1 MFLKNKNFFNEPL
14 SLKDEREINSNAQEI
29 KESHVSEPVTGVN
42 ANLEFHDGAFIAQI
56 QKLEKHCQDA
66 GRKDLLEQMAAVKE
80 YLVSDKFTVAVVGEF
95 NRGKSTLV
103 NRLIGK
109 DIIPTSDIPT
119 TTLPI
124 YVSGGEQESLVF
136 KTIKGQKRYPVA
148 EKSWETIEE
157 ERRISGG
164 NKAEIR
170 LKQNCSLLMEHDLEI
185 IDTPG
190 VNSQIRGDLSMA
202 EKALSVCDC
211 AILPMTA
218 IAAFSESE
226 KLFLEERILMKK
238 VPRIMVV
245 LTKLDLVDE
254 KQRLSV
260 VESVQRKLEA
270 VNAEIP
276 LYLSEKNMVEDWEER
291 SGTEAIQKQ
300 ILAWL
305 HESSHVQLKKEKAVQ
320 EMKAV
325 SSDLA
330 AIYKCQLDII
340 AEKEEKRMEAAEQ
353 SKQKLLRSAR
363 IQWDSLEVDMLNRCN
378 QNFTWIRSMTEERQQ
393 DVIEKLTLELS
404 HVTNPKDWWEKD
416 YPYRIKMEMI
426 SLGNVL
432 ENNLQ
437 NFYTRDVNWLNHFLQ
452 EKYGSVVPP
461 QNQRIA
467 DKNIFRASLEQEP
480 IELEDMKRSRL
491 ISRVGTGVATIGG
504 YLVGGLIGLSP
515 IGMAVGIGGGI
526 LSEVFMNKRVET
538 QKRELSRIIHEEL
551 PKVFSN
557 SIETVERNIRDVYI
571 STIRTMKQ
579 TCSDWVKVKCNAIDA
594 AQKQAGDPKNEEIIR
609 RKLAELREFGI

>member
-1 MFLKNKNFFNEPL
+1 MFLKNKNFFNDPAPL
-14 SLKDEREINSNAQEI
+14 
-29 KESHVSEPVTGVN
+29 KESTEKRTDIQENREFSVREPEHRENVN
-42 ANLEFHDGAFIAQI
+42 LSFYDEAFMARL
-56 QKLEKHCQDA
+56 QKLEGYCREA
-66 GRKDLLEQMAAVKE
+66 GRKDLLEQLASIRA
-80 YLVSDKFTVAVVGEF
+80 YLASEKFSVAVVGEF

-103 NRLIGK
+103 NRLIEQ

-119 TTLPI
+119 TALPI
-124 YVSGGEQESLVF
+124 YISGGEQESLVL
-136 KTIKGQKRYPVA
+136 KTANGQKRYQIE
-148 EKSWETIEE
+148 EKSWEAIEE
-157 ERRISGG
+157 ERKKFAGAKG
-164 NKAEIR
+164 EILIKR
-170 LKQNCSLLMEHDLEI
+170 NCSLLIENDLEI

-202 EKALSVCDC
+202 EQALSGCDC
-211 AILPMTA
+211 AILPMAA

-226 KLFLEERILMKK
+226 KLFLQERILMKK

-270 VNAEIP
+270 METEIP
-276 LYLSEKNMVEDWEER
+276 LYLSAENMVEGWEDR
-291 SGTEAIQKQ
+291 SGTEAIRKQ

-305 HESSHVQLKKEKAVQ
+305 HESSHIQLKKERASQ

-330 AIYKCQLDII
+330 AVYQCQLDII
-340 AEKEEKRMEAAEQ
+340 EEKEEKRKETAEQ
-353 SKQKLLRSAR
+353 SKQKLLRSAQ
-363 IQWDSLEVDMLNRCN
+363 IQWDALEIDMLNRCN
-378 QNFTWIRSMTEERQQ
+378 QNFEWIRSMTEERQQ

-437 NFYTRDVNWLNHFLQ
+437 GFYTRDVNWLNHLLQ
-452 EKYGSVVPP
+452 EKYSSAVPP

-467 DKNIFRASLEQEP
+467 EKNIFRAPMEQQAV
-480 IELEDMKRSRL
+480 ELEDMKRSRL
-491 ISRVGTGVATIGG
+491 ISRVGTGVATVGG
-504 YLVGGLIGLSP
+504 YLIGGLIGLSP

-526 LSEVFMNKRVET
+526 LSEVFMNKRVES
-538 QKRELSRIIHEEL
+538 QKRELTRIIREEL
-551 PKVFSN
+551 PGVFSS

-579 TCSDWVKVKCNAIDA
+579 TCSDWVKVKCDAIDA
-594 AQKQAGDPKNEEIIR
+594 AQKQADDPKREEAVR
-609 RKLAELREFGI
+609 RKLAELREIGI

>member
-1 MFLKNKNFFNEPL
+1 MFLKNKNFFNDPAPLKERAEKKTDMQENREPAVKEAEHRENINL
-14 SLKDEREINSNAQEI
+14 SFYDE
-29 KESHVSEPVTGVN
+29 
-42 ANLEFHDGAFIAQI
+42 AFMSRL
-56 QKLEKHCQDA
+56 QKLEGYCREA
-66 GRKDLLEQMAAVKE
+66 GRKDLLEQLASIKA
-80 YLVSDKFTVAVVGEF
+80 YLASEKFSVAVVGEF

-103 NRLIGK
+103 NRLIEQ

-124 YVSGGEQESLVF
+124 YVSGGEQESLVL
-136 KTIKGQKRYPVA
+136 KTANGQKRYPIE
-148 EKSWETIEE
+148 EKSWEAIEE
-157 ERRISGG
+157 ERKKFAGAKG
-164 NKAEIR
+164 EIL
-170 LKQNCSLLMEHDLEI
+170 LKRNCSLLMENDLEI

-202 EKALSVCDC
+202 EQALSVCDC
-211 AILPMTA
+211 AILPMAA

-245 LTKLDLVDE
+245 LTKLDLVE
-254 KQRLSV
+254 ETQRLSV

-270 VNAEIP
+270 MNAEIP

-300 ILAWL
+300 ILVWL

-330 AIYKCQLDII
+330 AVYKCQLDII
-340 AEKEEKRMEAAEQ
+340 AEQEEKRMEAAEQ

-363 IQWDSLEVDMLNRCN
+363 IQWDSLEIDMLNRCN

-393 DVIEKLTLELS
+393 DVIEKLTLELT

-416 YPYRIKMEMI
+416 YPYRVKMEMI
-426 SLGNVL
+426 SLGNIL

-452 EKYGSVVPP
+452 EKYGAVVPP

-467 DKNIFRASLEQEP
+467 DKNVFRASLEQEP

-538 QKRELSRIIHEEL
+538 QKRELTRIIHEEL
-551 PKVFSN
+551 PRVFSN

-609 RKLAELREFGI
+609 RKLEELRGFGI

>member
-1 MFLKNKNFFNEPL
+1 MFLKNKNFFNDPAPLKERAEKKTDMQENREPAV
-14 SLKDEREINSNAQEI
+14 KEAEHREII
-29 KESHVSEPVTGVN
+29 
-42 ANLEFHDGAFIAQI
+42 NLSFYDEAFMSRL
-56 QKLEKHCQDA
+56 QKLEGYCREA
-66 GRKDLLEQMAAVKE
+66 GRKDLLEQLASIRA
-80 YLVSDKFTVAVVGEF
+80 YLASEKFSVAVVGEF

-103 NRLIGK
+103 NRLIEQ

-119 TTLPI
+119 TFLPI
-124 YVSGGEQESLVF
+124 YISGGEQESLVL
-136 KTIKGQKRYPVA
+136 KTANGQKRYPIE
-148 EKSWETIEE
+148 EKSWEAIEE
-157 ERRISGG
+157 EREKFAGAKG
-164 NKAEIR
+164 EIL
-170 LKQNCSLLMEHDLEI
+170 LKRNCSLLMENDLEI

-202 EKALSVCDC
+202 EQALSVCDC
-211 AILPMTA
+211 AILPMAA

-245 LTKLDLVDE
+245 LTKLDLVE
-254 KQRLSV
+254 ETQRLSV

-270 VNAEIP
+270 MNAEIP

-300 ILAWL
+300 ILVWL

-363 IQWDSLEVDMLNRCN
+363 IQWDSLEIDMLNRCN

-393 DVIEKLTLELS
+393 DVIEKLTLELT

-416 YPYRIKMEMI
+416 YPYRVKMEMI
-426 SLGNVL
+426 SLGNIL

-452 EKYGSVVPP
+452 EKYGAVVPP

-538 QKRELSRIIHEEL
+538 QKRELTRIIHEEL

-609 RKLAELREFGI
+609 RKLEELREFGI

>member
-1 MFLKNKNFFNEPL
+1 MFLKNKNFFNDPAPLKERAEKKTDMQENREPTVKEAEHRENINL
-14 SLKDEREINSNAQEI
+14 SFYDE
-29 KESHVSEPVTGVN
+29 
-42 ANLEFHDGAFIAQI
+42 AFMSRL
-56 QKLEKHCQDA
+56 QKLEGYCREA
-66 GRKDLLEQMAAVKE
+66 GRKDLLEQLASIRA
-80 YLVSDKFTVAVVGEF
+80 YLASEKFSVAVVGEF

-103 NRLIGK
+103 NRLIEQ

-119 TTLPI
+119 TFLPI
-124 YVSGGEQESLVF
+124 YISGGEQESLVL
-136 KTIKGQKRYPVA
+136 KTANGQKRYPIE
-148 EKSWETIEE
+148 EKSWEAIEE
-157 ERRISGG
+157 ERKKFAGAKG
-164 NKAEIR
+164 EIL
-170 LKQNCSLLMEHDLEI
+170 LKRNCSLLMENDLEI

-202 EKALSVCDC
+202 EQALGVCDC
-211 AILPMTA
+211 AILPMAA

-245 LTKLDLVDE
+245 LTKLDLVE
-254 KQRLSV
+254 ETQRLSV

-363 IQWDSLEVDMLNRCN
+363 IQWDSLEIDMLNRCN

-393 DVIEKLTLELS
+393 DVIEKLTLELT

-416 YPYRIKMEMI
+416 YPYRVKMEMI
-426 SLGNVL
+426 SLGNIL

-452 EKYGSVVPP
+452 EKYGAVVPP

-538 QKRELSRIIHEEL
+538 QKRELTRIIHEEL

-609 RKLAELREFGI
+609 RKLEELREFGI

>member
-1 MFLKNKNFFNEPL
+1 
-14 SLKDEREINSNAQEI
+14 
-29 KESHVSEPVTGVN
+29 
-42 ANLEFHDGAFIAQI
+42 
-56 QKLEKHCQDA
+56 
-66 GRKDLLEQMAAVKE
+66 
-80 YLVSDKFTVAVVGEF
+80 
-95 NRGKSTLV
+95 
-103 NRLIGK
+103 
-109 DIIPTSDIPT
+109 
-119 TTLPI
+119 
-124 YVSGGEQESLVF
+124 
-136 KTIKGQKRYPVA
+136 
-148 EKSWETIEE
+148 
-157 ERRISGG
+157 
-164 NKAEIR
+164 
-170 LKQNCSLLMEHDLEI
+170 
-185 IDTPG
+185 
-190 VNSQIRGDLSMA
+190 
-202 EKALSVCDC
+202 
-211 AILPMTA
+211 
-218 IAAFSESE
+218 
-226 KLFLEERILMKK
+226 MKK

-245 LTKLDLVDE
+245 LTKLDLVE
-254 KQRLSV
+254 ETQRLSV

-363 IQWDSLEVDMLNRCN
+363 IQWDSLEIDMLNRCN

-393 DVIEKLTLELS
+393 DVIEKLTLELT

-416 YPYRIKMEMI
+416 YPYRVKMEMI
-426 SLGNVL
+426 SLGNIL

-452 EKYGSVVPP
+452 EKYGAVVPP

-538 QKRELSRIIHEEL
+538 QKRELTRIIHEEL

>member
-1 MFLKNKNFFNEPL
+1 MFLKNKNFFNDPAPLKERAEKKTDMQENREPTVKEAEHRENINL
-14 SLKDEREINSNAQEI
+14 SFYDE
-29 KESHVSEPVTGVN
+29 
-42 ANLEFHDGAFIAQI
+42 AFMSRL
-56 QKLEKHCQDA
+56 QKLEGYCREA
-66 GRKDLLEQMAAVKE
+66 GRKDLLEQLASIRA
-80 YLVSDKFTVAVVGEF
+80 YLASEKFSVAVVGEF

-103 NRLIGK
+103 NRLIGR

-119 TTLPI
+119 TSLPI
-124 YVSGGEQESLVF
+124 YVSGGEQESITL
-136 KTIKGQKRYPVA
+136 KTVHGQKQYPVA
-148 EKSWETIEE
+148 EKSWEAIEE
-157 ERRISGG
+157 EKKKLRETKGAIL
-164 NKAEIR
+164 
-170 LKQNCSLLMEHDLEI
+170 LKRNCGLLMENDLEI

-202 EKALSVCDC
+202 EQALGVCDC
-211 AILPMTA
+211 AILPMAA

-245 LTKLDLVDE
+245 LTKLDLVE
-254 KQRLSV
+254 ETQRLSV

-363 IQWDSLEVDMLNRCN
+363 IQWDSLEIDMLNRCN

-393 DVIEKLTLELS
+393 DVIEKLTLELT

-416 YPYRIKMEMI
+416 YPYRVKMEMI
-426 SLGNVL
+426 SLGNIL

-452 EKYGSVVPP
+452 EKYGAVVPP

-538 QKRELSRIIHEEL
+538 QKRELTRIIHEEL

>member
-1 MFLKNKNFFNEPL
+1 MFLKNKNFFNDPAPLKERAEKKTDMQENREPAVKEAEHRENINL
-14 SLKDEREINSNAQEI
+14 SFYDE
-29 KESHVSEPVTGVN
+29 
-42 ANLEFHDGAFIAQI
+42 AFMSRL
-56 QKLEKHCQDA
+56 QKLEGYCREA
-66 GRKDLLEQMAAVKE
+66 GRKDLLEQLASIRA
-80 YLVSDKFTVAVVGEF
+80 YLASEKFSVAVVGEF

-103 NRLIGK
+103 NRLIEQ

-124 YVSGGEQESLVF
+124 YVSGGEQESLVL
-136 KTIKGQKRYPVA
+136 KTANGQKRYPIE
-148 EKSWETIEE
+148 EKSWEAIEE
-157 ERRISGG
+157 ERKKFAGAKG
-164 NKAEIR
+164 EIL
-170 LKQNCSLLMEHDLEI
+170 LKRNCSLLMENDLEI

-202 EKALSVCDC
+202 EQALSVCDC
-211 AILPMTA
+211 AILPMAA

-245 LTKLDLVDE
+245 LTKLDLVE
-254 KQRLSV
+254 ETQRLSV

-270 VNAEIP
+270 MNAEIP

-305 HESSHVQLKKEKAVQ
+305 HESSHVQLKREKAVQ

-330 AIYKCQLDII
+330 AVYKCQLDII
-340 AEKEEKRMEAAEQ
+340 AEQEEKRMEAAEQ

-363 IQWDSLEVDMLNRCN
+363 IQWDSLEIDMLNRCN

-393 DVIEKLTLELS
+393 DVIEKLTLELT

-416 YPYRIKMEMI
+416 YPYRVKMEMI
-426 SLGNVL
+426 SLGNIL

-452 EKYGSVVPP
+452 EKYGAVVPP

-467 DKNIFRASLEQEP
+467 DKNVFRASLEQEP

-538 QKRELSRIIHEEL
+538 QKRELTRIIHEEL

-609 RKLAELREFGI
+609 RKLEELRGFGI

>member
-245 LTKLDLVDE
+245 LTKLDLVE
-254 KQRLSV
+254 ETQRLSV

-276 LYLSEKNMVEDWEER
+276 LYLSAKNMVEDWEER

-300 ILAWL
+300 ILTWL
-305 HESSHVQLKKEKAVQ
+305 HESSHVQLKKEKAIQ

-340 AEKEEKRMEAAEQ
+340 AEKEEKRMEAVEQ

-571 STIRTMKQ
+571 STIHTMKQ

-594 AQKQAGDPKNEEIIR
+594 AQKQAGDPKNEETIR
-609 RKLAELREFGI
+609 RKLAELREIGI

>member
-1 MFLKNKNFFNEPL
+1 MFLKNKNFFNDPAPL
-14 SLKDEREINSNAQEI
+14 
-29 KESHVSEPVTGVN
+29 KESTEKRTDIQENREFSVREPEHRENVN
-42 ANLEFHDGAFIAQI
+42 LSFYDKAFMARL
-56 QKLEKHCQDA
+56 QKLEGYCREA
-66 GRKDLLEQMAAVKE
+66 GRKDLLEQLASIRA
-80 YLVSDKFTVAVVGEF
+80 YLASEKFSVAVVGEF

-103 NRLIGK
+103 NRLIEQ

-119 TTLPI
+119 TALPI
-124 YVSGGEQESLVF
+124 YISGGEQESLVL
-136 KTIKGQKRYPVA
+136 KTANGQKRYPIE
-148 EKSWETIEE
+148 EKSWEAIEE
-157 ERRISGG
+157 ERKKFAGAKG
-164 NKAEIR
+164 EIL
-170 LKQNCSLLMEHDLEI
+170 LKRNCSLLMENDLEI

-202 EKALSVCDC
+202 EQALSGCDC
-211 AILPMTA
+211 AILPMAA

-226 KLFLEERILMKK
+226 KLFLQERILMKK

-270 VNAEIP
+270 MEAEIP
-276 LYLSEKNMVEDWEER
+276 LYLSAENMVEGWEDR
-291 SGTEAIQKQ
+291 SGTEAIRKQ

-305 HESSHVQLKKEKAVQ
+305 HESSHIQLKKERASQ

-330 AIYKCQLDII
+330 AVYQCQLNII
-340 AEKEEKRMEAAEQ
+340 EEKEEKRKETAEQ
-353 SKQKLLRSAR
+353 SKQKLLRSAQ
-363 IQWDSLEVDMLNRCN
+363 IQWDALEIDMLNRCN
-378 QNFTWIRSMTEERQQ
+378 QNFEWIRSMTEERQQ
-393 DVIEKLTLELS
+393 DIIEKLTLELS

-426 SLGNVL
+426 SLGNIL

-437 NFYTRDVNWLNHFLQ
+437 GFYTRDVNWLNHLL
-452 EKYGSVVPP
+452 EGKYGSAIPP

-467 DKNIFRASLEQEP
+467 EKGVFRAPMVQQAV
-480 IELEDMKRSRL
+480 ELEDMKRSRL
-491 ISRVGTGVATIGG
+491 ISRVGTGVATVGG

-526 LSEVFMNKRVET
+526 ISEVFMNKRVES
-538 QKRELSRIIHEEL
+538 QKRELARIIREEL
-551 PKVFSN
+551 PGVFSG
-557 SIETVERNIRDVYI
+557 SIETVERNIREVYI
-571 STIRTMKQ
+571 STIRTMKR
-579 TCSDWVKVKCNAIDA
+579 TCSDWVKVKCDAIDA
-594 AQKQAGDPKNEEIIR
+594 AQKQADDPKREEAIR
-609 RKLAELREFGI
+609 QKLAELRGIGI

>member
-1 MFLKNKNFFNEPL
+1 
-14 SLKDEREINSNAQEI
+14 
-29 KESHVSEPVTGVN
+29 
-42 ANLEFHDGAFIAQI
+42 
-56 QKLEKHCQDA
+56 
-66 GRKDLLEQMAAVKE
+66 
-80 YLVSDKFTVAVVGEF
+80 
-95 NRGKSTLV
+95 
-103 NRLIGK
+103 
-109 DIIPTSDIPT
+109 
-119 TTLPI
+119 
-124 YVSGGEQESLVF
+124 
-136 KTIKGQKRYPVA
+136 
-148 EKSWETIEE
+148 
-157 ERRISGG
+157 
-164 NKAEIR
+164 
-170 LKQNCSLLMEHDLEI
+170 
-185 IDTPG
+185 
-190 VNSQIRGDLSMA
+190 
-202 EKALSVCDC
+202 
-211 AILPMTA
+211 
-218 IAAFSESE
+218 
-226 KLFLEERILMKK
+226 
-238 VPRIMVV
+238 
-245 LTKLDLVDE
+245 
-254 KQRLSV
+254 
-260 VESVQRKLEA
+260 
-270 VNAEIP
+270 
-276 LYLSEKNMVEDWEER
+276 
-291 SGTEAIQKQ
+291 
-300 ILAWL
+300 
-305 HESSHVQLKKEKAVQ
+305 
-320 EMKAV
+320 MKAV

-363 IQWDSLEVDMLNRCN
+363 IQWDSLEIDMLNRCN

-393 DVIEKLTLELS
+393 DVIEKLTLELT

-416 YPYRIKMEMI
+416 YPYRVKMEMI
-426 SLGNVL
+426 SLGNIL

-452 EKYGSVVPP
+452 EKYGAVVPP

-538 QKRELSRIIHEEL
+538 QKRELTRIIHEEL

-609 RKLAELREFGI
+609 RKLEELREFGI

>member
-1 MFLKNKNFFNEPL
+1 MFLKNKNFFNDPAPLKERAEKKTDMQENREPAVKEAEHRENINL
-14 SLKDEREINSNAQEI
+14 SFYDE
-29 KESHVSEPVTGVN
+29 
-42 ANLEFHDGAFIAQI
+42 AFMSRL
-56 QKLEKHCQDA
+56 QKLEGYCREA
-66 GRKDLLEQMAAVKE
+66 GRKDLLEQLASIRA
-80 YLVSDKFTVAVVGEF
+80 YLASEKFSVAVVGEF

-103 NRLIGK
+103 NRLIEQ

-124 YVSGGEQESLVF
+124 YVSGGEQESLVL
-136 KTIKGQKRYPVA
+136 KTANGQKRYPIE
-148 EKSWETIEE
+148 EKSWEAIEE
-157 ERRISGG
+157 ERKKIAGAKG
-164 NKAEIR
+164 EIL
-170 LKQNCSLLMEHDLEI
+170 LKRNCSLLMENDLEI

-202 EKALSVCDC
+202 EQALSVCDC
-211 AILPMTA
+211 AILPMAA

-245 LTKLDLVDE
+245 LTKLDLVE
-254 KQRLSV
+254 ETQRLSV

-270 VNAEIP
+270 MNAEIP

-300 ILAWL
+300 ILVWL

-325 SSDLA
+325 SSDLEA
-330 AIYKCQLDII
+330 VYKCQLDII
-340 AEKEEKRMEAAEQ
+340 AEQEEKRMEAAEQ

-363 IQWDSLEVDMLNRCN
+363 IQWDSLEIDMLNRCN

-393 DVIEKLTLELS
+393 DVIEKLTLELT

-416 YPYRIKMEMI
+416 YPYRVKMEMI
-426 SLGNVL
+426 SLGNIL

-452 EKYGSVVPP
+452 EKYGAVVPP

-467 DKNIFRASLEQEP
+467 DKNVFRASLEQEP

-538 QKRELSRIIHEEL
+538 QKRELTRIIYEEL
-551 PKVFSN
+551 PRVFSN

-609 RKLAELREFGI
+609 RKLEELRGFGI

>member
-1 MFLKNKNFFNEPL
+1 MFLKNKNFFNDPAPLKERAEKKTDMQENREPAVKEAEHRENINL
-14 SLKDEREINSNAQEI
+14 SFYDE
-29 KESHVSEPVTGVN
+29 
-42 ANLEFHDGAFIAQI
+42 AFMSRL
-56 QKLEKHCQDA
+56 QKLEGYCREA
-66 GRKDLLEQMAAVKE
+66 GRKDLLEQLASIKA
-80 YLVSDKFTVAVVGEF
+80 YLASEKFSVAVVGEF

-103 NRLIGK
+103 NRLIEQ

-124 YVSGGEQESLVF
+124 YVSGGEQESLVL
-136 KTIKGQKRYPVA
+136 KTANGQRRYPVE
-148 EKSWETIEE
+148 EKSWEAIEE
-157 ERRISGG
+157 ERKKFAGTKG
-164 NKAEIR
+164 EIL
-170 LKQNCSLLMEHDLEI
+170 LKRNCSLLMENDLEI

-202 EKALSVCDC
+202 EQALGVCDC
-211 AILPMTA
+211 AILPMAA

-245 LTKLDLVDE
+245 LTKLDLVE
-254 KQRLSV
+254 ETQRLSV

-363 IQWDSLEVDMLNRCN
+363 IQWDSLEIDMLNRCN

-393 DVIEKLTLELS
+393 DVIEKLTLELT

-416 YPYRIKMEMI
+416 YPYRVKMEMI
-426 SLGNVL
+426 SLGNIL

-452 EKYGSVVPP
+452 EKYGAVVPP

-467 DKNIFRASLEQEP
+467 DKNVFRASLEQEP

-538 QKRELSRIIHEEL
+538 QKRELTRIIHEEL

-609 RKLAELREFGI
+609 RKLEELRGFGI

>member
-1 MFLKNKNFFNEPL
+1 MFLKNKNFFNDPAPLKERAEKKTDMQENREPAVKEAEHRENINL
-14 SLKDEREINSNAQEI
+14 SFYDE
-29 KESHVSEPVTGVN
+29 
-42 ANLEFHDGAFIAQI
+42 AFMSRL
-56 QKLEKHCQDA
+56 QKLEGYCREA
-66 GRKDLLEQMAAVKE
+66 GRKDLLEQLASIRA
-80 YLVSDKFTVAVVGEF
+80 YLASEKFSVAVVGEF

-103 NRLIGK
+103 NRLIEQ

-124 YVSGGEQESLVF
+124 YVSGGEQESLVL
-136 KTIKGQKRYPVA
+136 KTANGQKRYPIE
-148 EKSWETIEE
+148 EKSWEAIEE
-157 ERRISGG
+157 ERKKFSGAKG
-164 NKAEIR
+164 EIL
-170 LKQNCSLLMEHDLEI
+170 LKRNCSLLMENDLEI

-202 EKALSVCDC
+202 EQALSVCDC
-211 AILPMTA
+211 AILPMAA

-363 IQWDSLEVDMLNRCN
+363 IQWDSLEIDMLNRCN

-393 DVIEKLTLELS
+393 DVIEKLTLELT

-416 YPYRIKMEMI
+416 YPYRVKMEMI
-426 SLGNVL
+426 SLGNIL

-452 EKYGSVVPP
+452 EKYGAVVPP

-538 QKRELSRIIHEEL
+538 QKRELTRIIHEEL

-609 RKLAELREFGI
+609 RKLEELREFGI

>member
-1 MFLKNKNFFNEPL
+1 MFLKNKNFFNDPAPLKERAEKKTDMQENREPTVKEAEHRENINL
-14 SLKDEREINSNAQEI
+14 SFYDE
-29 KESHVSEPVTGVN
+29 
-42 ANLEFHDGAFIAQI
+42 AFMSRL
-56 QKLEKHCQDA
+56 QKLEGYCREA
-66 GRKDLLEQMAAVKE
+66 GRKDLLEQLASIRA
-80 YLVSDKFTVAVVGEF
+80 YLASEKFSVAVVGEF

-103 NRLIGK
+103 NRLIEQ

-124 YVSGGEQESLVF
+124 YVSGGEQESLVL
-136 KTIKGQKRYPVA
+136 KTANGQKRYPIE
-148 EKSWETIEE
+148 EKSWEAIEE
-157 ERRISGG
+157 ERKKFAGAKG
-164 NKAEIR
+164 EIL
-170 LKQNCSLLMEHDLEI
+170 LKRNCSLLMENDLEI

-202 EKALSVCDC
+202 EQALSVCDC
-211 AILPMTA
+211 AILPMAA

-245 LTKLDLVDE
+245 LTKLDLVE
-254 KQRLSV
+254 ETQRLSV

-270 VNAEIP
+270 MNAEIP

-300 ILAWL
+300 ILVWL

-330 AIYKCQLDII
+330 AVYKCQLDII
-340 AEKEEKRMEAAEQ
+340 AEQEEKRMEAAEQ

-393 DVIEKLTLELS
+393 DVIEKLTLELT

-416 YPYRIKMEMI
+416 YPYRVKMEMI
-426 SLGNVL
+426 SLGNIL

-452 EKYGSVVPP
+452 EKYGAVVPP

-467 DKNIFRASLEQEP
+467 DKNVFRASLEQEP

-538 QKRELSRIIHEEL
+538 QKRELTRIIYEEL

-609 RKLAELREFGI
+609 RKLEELRGFGI

>member
-1 MFLKNKNFFNEPL
+1 MFLKNKNFFNDPTPLKERAEKKTDMQENREPAVREAEHRENINL
-14 SLKDEREINSNAQEI
+14 SFYDE
-29 KESHVSEPVTGVN
+29 
-42 ANLEFHDGAFIAQI
+42 AFMSRL
-56 QKLEKHCQDA
+56 QKLEEYCLEA
-66 GRKDLLEQMAAVKE
+66 GRKDLLEQLASIRA
-80 YLVSDKFTVAVVGEF
+80 YLASEKFSVAVVGEF

-103 NRLIGK
+103 NRLIEQ

-119 TTLPI
+119 TFLPI
-124 YVSGGEQESLVF
+124 YISGGEQESLVL
-136 KTIKGQKRYPVA
+136 KTANGQKRYPVE
-148 EKSWETIEE
+148 EKSWEAIEE
-157 ERRISGG
+157 ERKKFAGTKG
-164 NKAEIR
+164 EIL
-170 LKQNCSLLMEHDLEI
+170 LKRNCSLLMENDLEI

-202 EKALSVCDC
+202 EQALSGCDC
-211 AILPMTA
+211 AILPMAA

-226 KLFLEERILMKK
+226 KLFLQERILMKK

-270 VNAEIP
+270 MEAEIP
-276 LYLSEKNMVEDWEER
+276 LYLSAENMVEGWEER

-305 HESSHVQLKKEKAVQ
+305 HESSHIQLKKERASQ
-320 EMKAV
+320 EMMAV

-330 AIYKCQLDII
+330 AVYQCQLDII
-340 AEKEEKRMEAAEQ
+340 EEKEEKRKETAEQ
-353 SKQKLLRSAR
+353 SKQKLLRSAQ
-363 IQWDSLEVDMLNRCN
+363 IQWDALEIDMLNRCN
-378 QNFTWIRSMTEERQQ
+378 QNFEWIRSMTEERQQ

-437 NFYTRDVNWLNHFLQ
+437 GFYTRDINWLNHLLQ
-452 EKYGSVVPP
+452 EKYSSAVPP

-467 DKNIFRASLEQEP
+467 EKNIFRAPMEQQAV
-480 IELEDMKRSRL
+480 ELEDMKRSRL
-491 ISRVGTGVATIGG
+491 ISRVGTGVATVGG
-504 YLVGGLIGLSP
+504 YLIGGLIGLSP

-526 LSEVFMNKRVET
+526 LSEVFMNKRVES
-538 QKRELSRIIHEEL
+538 QKRELTRIIREEL
-551 PKVFSN
+551 PGVFSS

-579 TCSDWVKVKCNAIDA
+579 TCSGWVKVKCNAIDA
-594 AQKQAGDPKNEEIIR
+594 AQKQAENPKRAETIR
-609 RKLAELREFGI
+609 QKLAELREIVI

>member
-1 MFLKNKNFFNEPL
+1 MFLKNKNFFNDPAPLKERTEKRTDIQENREFAMREPEHRENVNL
-14 SLKDEREINSNAQEI
+14 SFYDE
-29 KESHVSEPVTGVN
+29 
-42 ANLEFHDGAFIAQI
+42 AFMARL
-56 QKLEKHCQDA
+56 QKLEGYCREA
-66 GRKDLLEQMAAVKE
+66 GRKDLLEQLASIRA
-80 YLVSDKFTVAVVGEF
+80 YLASEKFSVAVVGEF

-103 NRLIGK
+103 NRLIEQ

-119 TTLPI
+119 TALPI
-124 YVSGGEQESLVF
+124 YISGGEQESLVL
-136 KTIKGQKRYPVA
+136 KTANEQKRYQVE
-148 EKSWETIEE
+148 EKSWEAIEE
-157 ERRISGG
+157 ERKKFAGAKG
-164 NKAEIR
+164 EIL
-170 LKQNCSLLMEHDLEI
+170 LKRNCSLLMENDLEI

-202 EKALSVCDC
+202 EQALSGCDC
-211 AILPMTA
+211 AILPMAA

-226 KLFLEERILMKK
+226 KLFLQERLLMKK

-270 VNAEIP
+270 MEAEIP
-276 LYLSEKNMVEDWEER
+276 LYLSAENMVEGWEDR
-291 SGTEAIQKQ
+291 SGTEAIRKQ

-305 HESSHVQLKKEKAVQ
+305 HESSHIQLKKERASQ

-330 AIYKCQLDII
+330 AVYQCQLDII
-340 AEKEEKRMEAAEQ
+340 EEKEEKRKETAEQ
-353 SKQKLLRSAR
+353 SKQKLLRSAQ
-363 IQWDSLEVDMLNRCN
+363 IQWDALEIDMLNRCN
-378 QNFTWIRSMTEERQQ
+378 QNFEWIRSMTEERQQ

-437 NFYTRDVNWLNHFLQ
+437 GFYTRDINWLNHLLQ
-452 EKYGSVVPP
+452 EKYSSAVPP

-467 DKNIFRASLEQEP
+467 EKNIFRAPMEQQAV
-480 IELEDMKRSRL
+480 ELEDMKRSRL
-491 ISRVGTGVATIGG
+491 ISRVGTGVATVGG
-504 YLVGGLIGLSP
+504 YLIGGLIGLSP

-526 LSEVFMNKRVET
+526 LSEVFMNKRVES
-538 QKRELSRIIHEEL
+538 QKRELTRVIREEL
-551 PKVFSN
+551 PGVFSS

-571 STIRTMKQ
+571 STIRTMTQ
-579 TCSDWVKVKCNAIDA
+579 TCSDWVKVKCDAIDA
-594 AQKQAGDPKNEEIIR
+594 AQKQADDPKREEAVR
-609 RKLAELREFGI
+609 RKLAELRETGI

>member
-1 MFLKNKNFFNEPL
+1 MFLKNKNFFNDPAPL
-14 SLKDEREINSNAQEI
+14 KERTEKTDVQEE
-29 KESHVSEPVTGVN
+29 KESSGKEQKDWEDVN
-42 ANLEFHDGAFIAQI
+42 LSFYDEAFMARL
-56 QKLEKHCQDA
+56 QKLEGYCREA
-66 GRKDLLEQMAAVKE
+66 GRKDLLEQLASIRA
-80 YLVSDKFTVAVVGEF
+80 YLASEKFSVAVVGEF

-103 NRLIGK
+103 NRLIGR

-119 TTLPI
+119 TALPI
-124 YVSGGEQESLVF
+124 YISGGEQESLVL
-136 KTIKGQKRYPVA
+136 KTANGQKRYQIE
-148 EKSWETIEE
+148 EKSWEAIEE
-157 ERRISGG
+157 ERKKFAGAKG
-164 NKAEIR
+164 EIL
-170 LKQNCSLLMEHDLEI
+170 LKRNCSLLIENDLEI

-202 EKALSVCDC
+202 EQALSGCDC
-211 AILPMTA
+211 AILPMAA

-226 KLFLEERILMKK
+226 KLFLQERILMKK

-270 VNAEIP
+270 METEIP
-276 LYLSEKNMVEDWEER
+276 LYLSAENMVEGWEDR
-291 SGTEAIQKQ
+291 SGTEAIRKQ

-305 HESSHVQLKKEKAVQ
+305 HESSHIQLKKERASQ

-330 AIYKCQLDII
+330 AVYQCQLDII
-340 AEKEEKRMEAAEQ
+340 EEKEEKRKETAEQ
-353 SKQKLLRSAR
+353 SKQKLLRSAQ
-363 IQWDSLEVDMLNRCN
+363 IQWDALEIDMLNRCN
-378 QNFTWIRSMTEERQQ
+378 QNFEWIRSMTEERQQ

-437 NFYTRDVNWLNHFLQ
+437 GFYTRDVNWLNHLLQ
-452 EKYGSVVPP
+452 EKYSSAVPP

-467 DKNIFRASLEQEP
+467 EKNIFRAPMEQQAV
-480 IELEDMKRSRL
+480 ELEDMKRSRL
-491 ISRVGTGVATIGG
+491 ISRVGTGVATVGG
-504 YLVGGLIGLSP
+504 YLIGGLIGLSP

-526 LSEVFMNKRVET
+526 LSEVFMNKRVES
-538 QKRELSRIIHEEL
+538 QKRELTRIIREEL
-551 PKVFSN
+551 PGVFSS

-571 STIRTMKQ
+571 STIRTMKR
-579 TCSDWVKVKCNAIDA
+579 TCSDWVKVKCDAIDA
-594 AQKQAGDPKNEEIIR
+594 AQKQADDPKREEAIR
-609 RKLAELREFGI
+609 QKLAELRGIGI

>member
-1 MFLKNKNFFNEPL
+1 MFLKNKNFFNDPAPLKERAEKKTDMQENREPAVKEAEHRENINL
-14 SLKDEREINSNAQEI
+14 SFYDE
-29 KESHVSEPVTGVN
+29 
-42 ANLEFHDGAFIAQI
+42 AFMSRL
-56 QKLEKHCQDA
+56 QKLEGYCREA
-66 GRKDLLEQMAAVKE
+66 GRKDLLEQLASIRA
-80 YLVSDKFTVAVVGEF
+80 YLASEKFSVAVVGEF

-103 NRLIGK
+103 NRLIEQ

-124 YVSGGEQESLVF
+124 YVSGGEQESLVL
-136 KTIKGQKRYPVA
+136 KTANGQKRYPIE
-148 EKSWETIEE
+148 EKSWEAIEE
-157 ERRISGG
+157 ERKKFAGAKG
-164 NKAEIR
+164 EIL
-170 LKQNCSLLMEHDLEI
+170 LKRNCSLLMENDLEI

-202 EKALSVCDC
+202 EQALSVCDC
-211 AILPMTA
+211 AILPMAA

-245 LTKLDLVDE
+245 LTKLDLVE
-254 KQRLSV
+254 ETQRLSV
-260 VESVQRKLEA
+260 VESVQRRLA
-270 VNAEIP
+270 AMNAEIP

-300 ILAWL
+300 ILVWL

-330 AIYKCQLDII
+330 AVYKCQLDII
-340 AEKEEKRMEAAEQ
+340 AEQEEKRMEAAEQ

-363 IQWDSLEVDMLNRCN
+363 IQWDSLEIDMLNRCN

-393 DVIEKLTLELS
+393 DVIEKLTLELT

-416 YPYRIKMEMI
+416 YPYRVKMEMI
-426 SLGNVL
+426 SLGNIL

-452 EKYGSVVPP
+452 EKYGAVVPP

-467 DKNIFRASLEQEP
+467 DKNVFRASLEQEP

-538 QKRELSRIIHEEL
+538 QKRELTGIIHEEL

-609 RKLAELREFGI
+609 RKLEELRGFGI